1 MLSYL
6 ISGLLA
12 VPLAFPISVLL
23 RNLKQAVPLAFPIS
37 VLLRNLGMKTSMLIG
52 FTLMGAGL
60 VLQKFSEWPII
71 YPMMGYFI
79 VNLGSMLPEACMS
92 LILRDWF
99 LESESLQTLAYMR
112 AGGVIGNLS
121 AFLVTYYIYLD
132 IHSVPDKEKAVLR
145 YSFLLKVYLALLL
158 STLVIIIGLL
168 KSNPEGLEVTKRKI
182 PSLLLKGSR
191 LRSGSQSF
199 MVNQHLSQELK
210 ELKEVNYET
219 MATWNQLKAIVL
231 DFYFLLFII
240 GLQMPIA
247 MSLSSEMF
255 LGLYMTNYKFDLV
268 AHNNQVK
275 NATNHYFMLF
285 I

>member
-6 ISGLLA
+6 ISGLL
-12 VPLAFPISVLL
+12 
-23 RNLKQAVPLAFPIS
+23 AVPLAFPIS

-60 VLQKFSEWPII
+60 VMQKFSEWPII

-112 AGGVIGNLS
+112 AGGVIGHLS

-132 IHSVPDKEKAVLR
+132 IHTVPDKEKAVLR

-168 KSNPEGLEVTKRKI
+168 KSNPEGLEITKRKI

-199 MVNQHLSQELK
+199 MVNQHLSQEVK

-219 MATWNQLKAIVL
+219 MTTWNQLKAIVI
-231 DFYFLLFII
+231 DFYFLLFVI

-268 AHNNQVK
+268 VHNNQVK